1 MSNYDA
7 PVSAPANSDQSPI
20 HPGLRA
26 HTKPSITV
34 ITIIYSQVTKRDDV
48 RNCVDFIGSHLCDDF
63 YLENETHKLVVVDNL
78 CTGSFENITHI
89 RMPVSTGNLISLDPE
104 LVGEVLDTMP
114 IPSIEPLMVAA
125 VSWHGWSRLGGQRS
139 PVTSGPARP
148 TVIERSIGSDTR
160 RLKVGRFN
168 D

>member
-1 MSNYDA
+1 M
-7 PVSAPANSDQSPI
+7 
-20 HPGLRA
+20 
-26 HTKPSITV
+26 
-34 ITIIYSQVTKRDDV
+34 
-48 RNCVDFIGSHLCDDF
+48 RNCVDFIGSYLCDDF
-63 YLENETHKLVVVDNL
+63 YLENDTQKLVVVDNL
-78 CTGSFENITHI
+78 CTGPFENIADI
-89 RMPVSTGNLISLDPE
+89 RMPVSTGNLSSLDPE
-104 LVGEVLDTMP
+104 LVGQVLDTMP

-125 VSWHGWSRLGGQRS
+125 VSWGWSRLGGQRS

>member
-1 MSNYDA
+1 M
-7 PVSAPANSDQSPI
+7 
-20 HPGLRA
+20 
-26 HTKPSITV
+26 
-34 ITIIYSQVTKRDDV
+34 
-48 RNCVDFIGSHLCDDF
+48 RNRVGFIGSHLCDDF
-63 YLENETHKLVVVDNL
+63 YLKDDTQKLVVVDNL
-78 CTGSFENITHI
+78 CTGPFENITHI